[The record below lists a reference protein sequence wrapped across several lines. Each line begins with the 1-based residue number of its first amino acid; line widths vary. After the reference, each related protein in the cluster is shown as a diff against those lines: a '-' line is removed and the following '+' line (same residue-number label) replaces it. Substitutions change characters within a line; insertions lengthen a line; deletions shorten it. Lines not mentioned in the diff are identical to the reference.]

1 MAMDCAAQSPCD
13 GRART
18 ANGPPSGSPTKTGSI
33 ATILSRYLFFEN
45 HFHPGG
51 GTRSEHSKVLGLSS
65 LLVEPRVCGASAL
78 LRDASVREEHF
89 GQLRHGVQKEETG
102 CRAAQQQALDQL
114 SPQGDPARKMRNL
127 AASAMAGDSRRGLV
141 QLETSTDKE
150 PRDRVKFA
158 RRGARVTGD
167 ARTPALGQ
175 SSESCTEVQCS
186 CEDLAKA
193 TAIGGSTYCKPRQAS
208 LPQEEVVHCKIA
220 GGLQEE
226 VQNDNTEVLKTNGQ
240 LESSLLRLKV
250 LKVLVDATAT
260 RGASWQAW
268 AWPGTLYSYMQSF
281 VKAVLRYL
289 SVSKFFDNKD
299 NQEEWRLPGAAENWP
314 EAVENVGDALAIAS
328 TVLNGLAEYH
338 RALVDSEEEKGAL
351 LESIAKWQMRAMAA
365 EAREGFSQQ
374 HLLKYD
380 SELAELRAQAARMGE
395 QAGSAL
401 ELIARHELDDAKL
414 QSSVHHLQG
423 EVQQQESTLAR
434 TSADL
439 LAVRQEL
446 EASRHTLAY
455 KDQIIAQLREDLRN
469 EHSVRTDAVQQAQAA
484 QAESARLGA
493 VVVDAASR
501 HAQATEAGCILGQAE
516 AAAREEN
523 IQLEEQVQTLSTAAG
538 ECERRLAGAAAEL
551 STAELEIAAAS
562 SNMSAGKARRDA
574 VQQELEA
581 AKVALSSSQ
590 ASVVSLRCQLADQC
604 QELLHVKAALD
615 EKTRTVQSLEGV
627 LTEKSKDLDA
637 AKLALEAS
645 RASVMGLEGAL
656 VDRSRELRK
665 ARQDAE
671 LRQDSTR
678 SLEKLLK
685 ATADDAEAAK
695 REFLACKEQ
704 AAGLRELLDAAAV
717 RRDELDR
724 LLGERTSKLR
734 ETEAAAAHLMSGM
747 TASER
752 ALAEAAHELEE
763 KRDDLR
769 ASRLHTDKVESVL
782 AEARQDVECALQEVE
797 AGREHIAE
805 LQQRL
810 FESQHLAIE
819 VQEDLR
825 SCRACCASMEDAI
838 VEGKQATVAAQ
849 QHAQELEKELLDCQ
863 GVVSNMRLDGDAAH
877 RTIKA
882 SEVQLAE
889 MESLLVLT
897 TDVLKQ
903 ERDHLVDD
911 LTEAK
916 NQCTSARRD
925 FASLKAE
932 SMTEATV
939 VEWSRASLYER
950 ASSKLTSIKDV
961 QQELNVLEGRRWQ
974 AEQSQIFHQ
983 QEVLRDRLSLEVAI
997 TKLEESLQSLQ
1008 GNLQGSAD
1016 QLQASCRSA
1025 EQRISQLKSS
1035 IQDMESAYPA
1045 ALLLDEELE
1054 DSFRRLRTKLSVEK
1068 ECLLDMVHHGHII
1081 TVLTQSDEDH
1091 TGWRD
1096 VETSTYCG
1104 PHDCV
1109 NEEEDVQASW
1119 NNQELVDDVDA
1130 RALLQ
1135 RAEQLLT
1142 DAYKLIRCNVG
1153 NTAAE
1158 PRCTGHCDQQA
1169 FDEMHCGKPRLLHLQ
1184 AEDTTAGDPQACHAE
1199 ADQLLHGIGGAQDH
1213 DRRATGTMRNT
1224 ITTPRTSFL
1233 WRWQR
1238 STITGPAGQQP
1249 AQRGLAYCRPGTH
1262 QMQGMSLS
1270 QLPFCASFISL
1281 WACLVAMLYT
1291 YSELTQWRPSH

>member
-1 MAMDCAAQSPCD
+1 MAMECAAQSPCD
-13 GRART
+13 GHART
-18 ANGPPSGSPTKTGSI
+18 GTGPPSGSPTQTASM
-33 ATILSRYLFFEN
+33 ATTLSWYLFLEN
-45 HFHPGG
+45 HFQSDG
-51 GTRSEHSKVLGLSS
+51 GTRGEHSKVLGLRS
-65 LLVEPRVCGASAL
+65 LLVEPRACGANGP

-89 GQLRHGVQKEETG
+89 GQQCQGIQEEEAG

-114 SPQGDPARKMRNL
+114 SPQGDPARKMRVP
-127 AASAMAGDSRRGLV
+127 AASAMAGDSRCGLV
-141 QLETSTDKE
+141 QLETSKDKE
-150 PRDRVKFA
+150 RRDRVKFA
-158 RRGARVTGD
+158 RRGARATGD

-175 SSESCTEVQCS
+175 SSKSCTEVQCS

-193 TAIGGSTYCKPRQAS
+193 TAIGGSTYCKPWQAS
-208 LPQEEVVHCKIA
+208 LRQEEAVHCKRA

-260 RGASWQAW
+260 RGASWQ
-268 AWPGTLYSYMQSF
+268 MQSF
-281 VKAVLRYL
+281 VKAVLKYL

-299 NQEEWRLPGAAENWP
+299 NKEEWRLPGAAENWP

-338 RALVDSEEEKGAL
+338 SALVYSEEEKGAL

-374 HLLKYD
+374 HLFNYD
-380 SELAELRAQAARMGE
+380 SELVEVRAQAARMGE
-395 QAGSAL
+395 QACSAL
-401 ELIARHELDDAKL
+401 ELIARHELDNAKH
-414 QSSVHHLQG
+414 QSSVHRLQG
-423 EVQQQESTLAR
+423 EVQQQESMLAR
-434 TSADL
+434 TSANL

-446 EASRHTLAY
+446 EASRHTLAC

-469 EHSVRTDAVQQAQAA
+469 EHSVRTAAVQQAQAA
-484 QAESARLGA
+484 QAESARLEA
-493 VVVDAASR
+493 IVVDAASR
-501 HAQATEAGCILGQAE
+501 HAQATEAGSILGQAE
-516 AAAREEN
+516 AVAREEN
-523 IQLEEQVQTLSTAAG
+523 IELKEQVQTLSAAAG
-538 ECERRLAGAAAEL
+538 EIERRLAGAAAEL
-551 STAELEIAAAS
+551 STAELEIAAAN
-562 SNMSAGKARRDA
+562 SNMSADKARLDA

-581 AKVALSSSQ
+581 AKVALGSSQ

-604 QELLHVKAALD
+604 QELLQVKAALD
-615 EKTRTVQSLEGV
+615 ERTLTAQSLEGV
-627 LTEKSKDLDA
+627 LAAKSKDLDA
-637 AKLALEAS
+637 ATLALEAS
-645 RASVMGLEGAL
+645 RASVTGLERAL
-656 VDRSRELRK
+656 ADRSRELEK

-671 LRQDSTR
+671 LRQDSTA

-704 AAGLRELLDAAAV
+704 AAGLRELLDAAAA
-717 RRDELDR
+717 RRNELDR

-769 ASRLHTDKVESVL
+769 ASRLHTDTVESVL

-810 FESQHLAIE
+810 LESQHLAIE

-825 SCRACCASMEDAI
+825 SCQACCASMEDAV
-838 VEGKQATVAAQ
+838 VEGKQATVSAQ
-849 QHAQELEKELLDCQ
+849 QHAQELKKDLLDCQ
-863 GVVSNMRLDGDAAH
+863 GVMSNMRSDRDAAH
-877 RTIKA
+877 RTIQA

-889 MESLLVLT
+889 MGSLLFLA

-903 ERDHLVDD
+903 ERDRLVED
-911 LTEAK
+911 LTEAQ
-916 NQCTSARRD
+916 NQCTSARKD
-925 FASLKAE
+925 FACLRAE
-932 SMTEATV
+932 SETEARV
-939 VEWSRASLYER
+939 VEWSRASLYES
-950 ASSKLTSIKDV
+950 ASMKLTGIKDM

-974 AEQSQIFHQ
+974 AEQSQIAHQ

-997 TKLEESLQSLQ
+997 NELEDLLQSLQ
-1008 GNLQGSAD
+1008 GNLQGSTD
-1016 QLQASCRSA
+1016 QLQASCRSV
-1025 EQRISQLKSS
+1025 ERQVSQLKGS

-1054 DSFRRLRTKLSVEK
+1054 DSFRRLRMKLNVER
-1068 ECLLDMVHHGHII
+1068 ECVLDMVHHGRII
-1081 TVLTQSDEDH
+1081 TILMESDKNH

-1096 VETSTYCG
+1096 VETSTYFG
-1104 PHDCV
+1104 SHDCID
-1109 NEEEDVQASW
+1109 EEEAVQAVGD
-1119 NNQELVDDVDA
+1119 NLQLVDDVDA

-1135 RAEQLLT
+1135 SAEQLLT
-1142 DAYKLIRCNVG
+1142 DAYNLIRCNAG
-1153 NTAAE
+1153 NIAAE

-1169 FDEMHCGKPRLLHLQ
+1169 LDKLQCRNPRLLVLQ
-1184 AEDTTAGDPQACHAE
+1184 AEDTTADAPQACHAK
-1199 ADQLLHGIGGAQDH
+1199 ANQLLRGTGGAQDH
-1213 DRRATGTMRNT
+1213 DRRTTGTIHNT
-1224 ITTPRTSFL
+1224 IKTPGTSFL

-1238 STITGPAGQQP
+1238 IIKTGPAVQQP
-1249 AQRGLAYCRPGTH
+1249 AQRGLARCRAGTQ
-1262 QMQGMSLS
+1262 QMQGRSLS

-1281 WACLVAMLYT
+1281 WACLVAILYT
-1291 YSELTQWRPSH
+1291 YSELTHWRPSH